1 MTDWPLRNA
10 GNLGRFNPAGLPNIT
25 GTAGIGGNMGS
36 SYELCIMGSSGA
48 LNANGDKGIHSYSST
63 SADNTYGGLSFNASA
78 ASPYYGASSTV
89 MPDSAD
95 LFMAIYLG
103 CPAEV

>member
-1 MTDWPLRNA
+1 
-10 GNLGRFNPAGLPNIT
+10 
-25 GTAGIGGNMGS
+25 MGS

-89 MPDSAD
+89 MPESIDI
-95 LFMAIYLG
+95 LLGIYLG
-103 CPAEV
+103 SNA